1 MCGVRYRAEG
11 WLSGKV
17 SATLEGLTIGIMA
30 LTWHHA
36 VMWAIGFT
44 LIYLAVKKGYEPL
57 LLIPIGFG
65 AIMANIPLS
74 GAIGEGGPLTLLL
87 RVGVLTELFP
97 ILIFVGV
104 GAMCDFSPLL
114 RNPEVMLIGAAA
126 QVGIFATIVAAS
138 LLRFPL
144 TQAVAIG
151 ILGTADGPTTIYVA
165 SLYAPEILAPL
176 ALAAYS
182 YMALTPL
189 IMPPVIRLLTTPTER
204 RIRMVY
210 TSGPEVSRTA
220 RLLFPL
226 CVALVAGLIAPVAVP
241 LVGFLMLGNFLRE
254 CGVAERLSH
263 SAQNELINVVTLLLG
278 LTIGGSMT
286 GDTFLNWV
294 TLGVMALGLAAMVF
308 ATAGGI
314 IVAKFL
320 NMLRSNKINP
330 MIGAA
335 GISAFPMA
343 GRVVAKMA
351 FAEDKQNYLL
361 MHAVAVNISGQ
372 LCSIVAGV
380 VVIAV
385 IKSILGF

>member
-1 MCGVRYRAEG
+1 
-11 WLSGKV
+11 V
-17 SATLEGLTIGIMA
+17 SATLEGLLAGIIELNWRHGA
-30 LTWHHA
+30 
-36 VMWAIGFT
+36 MWAIGFT
-44 LIYLAVKKGYEPL
+44 LIYLAVRKGYEPL

-74 GAIGEGGPLTLLL
+74 GAIGEAVPLTLLL
-87 RVGVLTELFP
+87 RVGVWTELFP

-114 RNPEVMLIGAAA
+114 RNPEVMLLGAAG
-126 QVGIFATIVAAS
+126 QIGIFLTIIAAS

-189 IMPPVIRLLTTPTER
+189 IMPPVIRLLTTPDER

-210 TSGPEVSRTA
+210 SGSPEVSRTA

-226 CVALVAGLIAPVAVP
+226 CVMMVAGLIAPVAVP

-286 GDTFLNWV
+286 GETFLRWS
-294 TLGVMALGLAAMVF
+294 TLGVMALGLAAMVL

-314 IVAKFL
+314 VIAKLL
-320 NMLRSNKINP
+320 NALRREKINP

-351 FAEDKQNYLL
+351 FAEDRQNYLL

-385 IKSILGF
+385 IKAIVGF